1 MLNLIRLKIIL
12 TAIYGVFYHSRSP
25 SYTFSHLI
33 HIGALWR
40 GSLPF
45 PHPPGGRKKRSI
57 YLLLD
62 CTSLFYKY
70 LIHTYIHKILTV
82 KYVLSMFMSLQVRL
96 TLLLNRRTRFVG
108 PRSPVLLLVLLQ
120 PPPPKGWHC
129 LFWPWWL
136 FPLQAPL
143 TSVCRNSWLCSQSC
157 WMLSP
162 LGRYAGQYGRLSHLI
177 RTWVHASPTA
187 PPASEILWWGQGKV
201 LLDASLTKGRHCCFY
216 PYAINYCLLPAHHLH
231 HISLKSLHSAPA
243 PGNHR
248 PGNCGFPSYSL
259 MSFSLLHPT

>member
-120 PPPPKGWHC
+120 PPPPQGLALFILALVAISSPSTTNLC
-129 LFWPWWL
+129 LQKQLAL
-136 FPLQAPL
+136 FPVMLDAQPARE
-143 TSVCRNSWLCSQSC
+143 VCRPIWQVVSLNKD
-157 WMLSP
+157 
-162 LGRYAGQYGRLSHLI
+162 LGA
-177 RTWVHASPTA
+177 
-187 PPASEILWWGQGKV
+187 
-201 LLDASLTKGRHCCFY
+201 CF
-216 PYAINYCLLPAHHLH
+216 
-231 HISLKSLHSAPA
+231 
-243 PGNHR
+243 
-248 PGNCGFPSYSL
+248 SYSTP
-259 MSFSLLHPT
+259 SL

>member
-1 MLNLIRLKIIL
+1 MKFEKVRGSYVYKSIYMTMLNLIRLKIIL

-120 PPPPKGWHC
+120 LPPPPRAGIVYSGPGGY
-129 LFWPWWL
+129 F
-136 FPLQAPL
+136 
-143 TSVCRNSWLCSQSC
+143 
-157 WMLSP
+157 LS
-162 LGRYAGQYGRLSHLI
+162 
-177 RTWVHASPTA
+177 
-187 PPASEILWWGQGKV
+187 K
-201 LLDASLTKGRHCCFY
+201 
-216 PYAINYCLLPAHHLH
+216 HH
-231 HISLKSLHSAPA
+231 
-243 PGNHR
+243 
-248 PGNCGFPSYSL
+248 
-259 MSFSLLHPT
+259 